1 MKKMN
6 YFDMFLFSIIMY
18 AMAIF
23 FYTLIPN
30 FLPLTKII
38 GLINILSLIFIFKY
52 KFYDF
57 VKFVSLYRFLFVFN

>member
-38 GLINILSLIFIFKY
+38 GLINILSLIIIYFRALK
-52 KFYDF
+52 
-57 VKFVSLYRFLFVFN
+57 VSMLIMNMLRVD